1 MSPVGQRARIAVLRR
16 GDNGFRTG
24 LFPIAAGEAG
34 TGEKAFDAVR
44 FAAVAGLRRAIAL
57 RSIARQRIMPPLPG
71 DSVGAAEQLLMNGD
85 PAAAAGTDNHPEDGG
100 SSGAGAIHRLRKSE
114 AVGIVCHPH
123 RLAKLLHDI
132 PAQIVTVEHRAVAV
146 FNASALRI
154 DSPGQADPG
163 VNGCGLTARISAIR
177 VSS

>member
-1 MSPVGQRARIAVLRR
+1 MSPL
-16 GDNGFRTG
+16 
-24 LFPIAAGEAG
+24 
-34 TGEKAFDAVR
+34 
-44 FAAVAGLRRAIAL
+44 
-57 RSIARQRIMPPLPG
+57 SG

-100 SSGAGAIHRLRKSE
+100 GAGAGAIDRLGKGE

-132 PAQIVTVEHRAVAV
+132 PAQIVAVEHQAVAV

-154 DSPGQADPG
+154 DSPGQADPQSERLRADRAHIGNQGQQLTHKG
-163 VNGCGLTARISAIR
+163 VIALFVGWPTQALDAFACGIQQYGLHFGAANIYSKM
-177 VSS
+177 

>member
-1 MSPVGQRARIAVLRR
+1 
-16 GDNGFRTG
+16 
-24 LFPIAAGEAG
+24 
-34 TGEKAFDAVR
+34 
-44 FAAVAGLRRAIAL
+44 
-57 RSIARQRIMPPLPG
+57 
-71 DSVGAAEQLLMNGD
+71 MNGD

-100 SSGAGAIHRLRKSE
+100 SSGAGAIHRLRKGE

-146 FNASALRI
+146 LMRPLCGSIAR
-154 DSPGQADPG
+154 QADPG

>member
-1 MSPVGQRARIAVLRR
+1 MQFVCRNSRA
-16 GDNGFRTG
+16 
-24 LFPIAAGEAG
+24 AAGHRAQEYSP
-34 TGEKAFDAVR
+34 
-44 FAAVAGLRRAIAL
+44 AADYA
-57 RSIARQRIMPPLPG
+57 PLPG

-85 PAAAAGTDNHPEDGG
+85 PAAAAGTDNHPEDVEL
-100 SSGAGAIHRLRKSE
+100 GAGAIHRLRKGE

-132 PAQIVTVEHRAVAV
+132 PAQIVTVKHRAVAV

-163 VNGCGLTARISAIR
+163 
-177 VSS
+177 

>member
-1 MSPVGQRARIAVLRR
+1 M
-16 GDNGFRTG
+16 
-24 LFPIAAGEAG
+24 
-34 TGEKAFDAVR
+34 
-44 FAAVAGLRRAIAL
+44 
-57 RSIARQRIMPPLPG
+57 
-71 DSVGAAEQLLMNGD
+71 MNGD

-100 SSGAGAIHRLRKSE
+100 SSGAGAIHRLRKGE

-132 PAQIVTVEHRAVAV
+132 PAQIVTVKHRAVAV
-146 FNASALRI
+146 LMRPLCGSIA
-154 DSPGQADPG
+154 PGRPIPV